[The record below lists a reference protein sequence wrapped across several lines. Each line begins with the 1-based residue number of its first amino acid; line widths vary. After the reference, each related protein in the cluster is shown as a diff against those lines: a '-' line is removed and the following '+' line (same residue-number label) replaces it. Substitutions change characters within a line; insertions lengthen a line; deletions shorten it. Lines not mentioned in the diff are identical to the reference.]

1 MSELNPTLHL
11 PYHLSS
17 TPVVKYTNSI
27 ASGVITV
34 NNNTITGNKI
44 NYSNNYLQFSTD
56 QSSVRHSI
64 VCIDNDS
71 NFTELELPTNITKV
85 IKSSSSTISIYNDNY
100 ITGII
105 GMTDYTVT
113 VTDLNSS
120 ESTVAIVINDTNFS
134 KNGGFEFG
142 DTEDPPSNKLGIYTV
157 SIYNVNTTTD
167 PDTYSININ
176 GLSQT
181 GCKINEEVQI
191 SDITYELYDI
201 TYNNTTN
208 TYNFSITCSIQSS
221 TQSETIKITNYINNE
236 TIAINNT
243 LISCYFEN
251 NTSNIPSNVTV
262 RLYKTGIANET
273 TTYSLQYTPNTRSYS
288 WMNMD
293 NVSVSNYTTT
303 SFNSYE
309 LDKESTDNTSTNQV
323 YIGSNFLYIDNG
335 NELVQAVFIE
345 NSDLDYNPTNKYIV
359 MLDIDVIYNSISNVS
374 NTVKED
380 NYYFLICNSYTQG
393 KFNQSTTTVDTDQ
406 YPDDTISNPKML
418 EKYMI
423 NVTTTTSKVFHVSK
437 IITDFNFDSK
447 PCYIYISLLKVNKEV
462 YSAISAYTST
472 SPSPNNTIVNFFKS
486 TDDVTGGED
495 SNWSGYSFYNGNEKI
510 QDITL
515 IGSVTI
521 MEYVDNN

>member
-34 NNNTITGNKI
+34 DDNNTITGNKI

-56 QSSVRHSI
+56 QSSVKHSI

-85 IKSSSSTISIYNDNY
+85 IKSGSSDISIKSGNTDYSTN
-100 ITGII
+100 TI

-113 VTDLNSS
+113 VSSLNSS
-120 ESTVAIVINDTNFS
+120 TSSVAIVINDTSFS
-134 KNGGFEFG
+134 KNDGFEFG

-157 SIYNVNTTTD
+157 SIYNVTTS
-167 PDTYSININ
+167 TYSIKIN

-243 LISCYFEN
+243 LISCDFKN
-251 NTSNIPSNVTV
+251 NTSNIPSNVTIK
-262 RLYKTGIANET
+262 LYKTGIANET

-393 KFNQSTTTVDTDQ
+393 KFNQYYNTTTIKE
-406 YPDDTISNPKML
+406 DTISNPKML

-437 IITDFNFDSK
+437 IITDFEFDSK
-447 PCYIYISLLKVNKEV
+447 PCYIYISLLKVNKNI
-462 YSAISAYTST
+462 YDKISTYTS
-472 SPSPNNTIVNFFKS
+472 SNNTIVDFFKS
-486 TDDVTGGED
+486 TNVTGGEH
-495 SNWSGYSFYNGNEKI
+495 SNWSGYSFYNGNAKI